1 MSVQNIV
8 SYCQREN
15 YSLWLLCCVADTS
28 RVYIFFFMSQLMT
41 LWLKVML
48 RQFGETSAELSL

>member
-28 RVYIFFFMSQLMT
+28 RVCIFYYEPIDDTM
-41 LWLKVML
+41 VE
-48 RQFGETSAELSL
+48 GNA